1 MCFPCSPPQPDE
13 ILKLSVKRVTQPQIY
28 DNLNQPI
35 AGGLYDHA
43 FGPIEKHDSCVTCG
57 LNANECLGH
66 MGHIELSL
74 PVYHP
79 LLFDLLYKLV
89 KAKCFVCHKFRCNR
103 LKLKLLLTKLR
114 LLDAGL
120 LLLAKSVDEIA
131 LKSFNLSVGPDGE
144 EKKGNSSRMGSSGS
158 GSAKKKKSKSKDGED
173 DEDGA
178 ADEPLEDQSD
188 AVKNRLD
195 ELLALA
201 ETNIRKYGRVA
212 SKKEDPASAA
222 KKKKSSS
229 SKSKKEPGVARE
241 PTSHEL
247 SYRREVVASFFH
259 EIQSKKCHSCGAF
272 SPQLRRDG
280 HTKIFRL
287 PLTRVQQQSM
297 DLLNLRFDDVLA
309 LSEGGFEKG
318 SETWAKMMRERNFHR
333 EYQAI
338 LRKKKDE
345 KKAATLAARKRKEKI
360 KEKKNER
367 SKGEKAEDDLDG
379 AAAEDDEEGGSDAE
393 ADDAAAK
400 DDDADAASDE
410 EADSDAES
418 SGADDE
424 VPPAKSK
431 SSKADKAAAEKADK
445 SGSAKKK
452 KGSKKADAA
461 AAAAAMEID
470 SDEELDDGKKVL
482 IKLAGDDEEDDS
494 KRIPILMFPNE
505 VEKHIEFLWKQE
517 ADVLSTLWGSM
528 CDLLQ
533 HEDGESTAGANQHYT
548 APLNNHRMF
557 FLRVLC
563 VPPSRFRPPTRF
575 GDMLVD
581 HPQNVYFK
589 HILEMDVKLQKMQ
602 RGEKILKF
610 EPREPARKTP
620 SKAKPPAADEEEKKE
635 EVTLDLNLLIT
646 TWIALQT
653 EINLLLDSTKGGQVA
668 GNALVVPGIRQTFEK
683 KEGLFRRNM
692 MGKRVNFAARSVISP
707 DPFINTNEIGVPELF
722 ATQLSYPEPVTPF
735 NVATLRQ
742 AVING
747 PKIHPGANF
756 VEDERGNLIDLAQRS
771 YPQRVA
777 LSKTLLT
784 TGLYDSARNKGRS
797 AAAGGVSIGQKRVLR
812 HVRTGDVM
820 IVNRQPTLHKPSMM
834 THKVRVMRGKASKTQ
849 MKSAMWQ
856 TIRMHYANCNC
867 YNGQRHD
874 ERRTRGETV
883 VVMSEPCSTTIAH
896 VFCVLCAH
904 PS

>member
-1 MCFPCSPPQPDE
+1 MSP
-13 ILKLSVKRVTQPQIY
+13 
-28 DNLNQPI
+28 
-35 AGGLYDHA
+35 
-43 FGPIEKHDSCVTCG
+43 F
-57 LNANECLGH
+57 CLRC
-66 MGHIELSL
+66 SL
-74 PVYHP
+74 PQ
-79 LLFDLLYKLV
+79 
-89 KAKCFVCHKFRCNR
+89 AKCFVCHKFRCNR

-131 LKSFNLSVGPDGE
+131 LKSFNISVGPDGE
-144 EKKGNSSRMGSSGS
+144 EKKGNSSRLGASSG
-158 GSAKKKKSKSKDGED
+158 GSKKKKKSKDGDEEED
-173 DEDGA
+173 EVT
-178 ADEPLEDQSD
+178 DEPLEDQSD

-201 ETNIRKYGRVA
+201 ETNIRKYGRVVA
-212 SKKEDPASAA
+212 SKKDDAS
-222 KKKKSSS
+222 KKKKHSSSS
-229 SKSKKEPGVARE
+229 SKAKKEPGVARE

-345 KKAATLAARKRKEKI
+345 KKALTLAARKRKEKL
-360 KEKKNER
+360 KEKKNDR
-367 SKGEKAEDDLDG
+367 ARAEKAEDDLDG

-393 ADDAAAK
+393 VDDTK
-400 DDDADAASDE
+400 DDDASASDDD
-410 EADSDAES
+410 ADSDAES
-418 SGADDE
+418 SGADDGE
-424 VPPAKSK
+424 VAPKATKSLK
-431 SSKADKAAAEKADK
+431 AAAGEKTDKADKAA
-445 SGSAKKK
+445 GSAKKSKGPK
-452 KGSKKADAA
+452 KSDAA
-461 AAAAAMEID
+461 AAAAAAAMSID
-470 SDEELDDGKKVL
+470 SEEELDDGKKVL
-482 IKLAGDDEEDDS
+482 IKLADDEEDES
-494 KRIPILMFPNE
+494 KRVPILMFPNE
-505 VEKHIEFLWKQE
+505 VEKHVEFLWKQE

-533 HEDGESTAGANQHYT
+533 HDDGESSSAGANQHYT

-610 EPREPARKTP
+610 EPKEPARKTP
-620 SKAKPPAADEEEKKE
+620 SKAKLAAPEEEEKKE

-653 EINLLLDSTKGGQVA
+653 EINLLLDSTKGGQIA
-668 GNALVVPGIRQTFEK
+668 GNAQVVPGIRQTFEK

-784 TGLYDSARNKGRS
+784 TGLYDSARNKSRS
-797 AAAGGVSIGQKRVLR
+797 SALTSGVSVGQKRVLR
-812 HVRTGDVM
+812 HIRTGDVM

-856 TIRMHYANCNC
+856 TIRMHYANCN
-867 YNGQRHD
+867 
-874 ERRTRGETV
+874 
-883 VVMSEPCSTTIAH
+883 
-896 VFCVLCAH
+896 
-904 PS
+904 